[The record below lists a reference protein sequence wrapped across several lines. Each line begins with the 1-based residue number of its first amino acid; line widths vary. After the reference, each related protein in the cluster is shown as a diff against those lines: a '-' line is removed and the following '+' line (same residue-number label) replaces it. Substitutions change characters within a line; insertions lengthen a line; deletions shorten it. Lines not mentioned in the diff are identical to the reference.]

1 MLDIARTGASA
12 GSTASSAK
20 KTACNTSSMTCSTHR
35 QQVQGSLSS
44 WQVTGGA
51 GNLEA
56 PCYLF
61 ANRAN
66 YCYMNATAAALH
78 WAMRAMGCQPSDFG
92 SLRPALVAI
101 SRLRRL
107 EIPTHHDWKPL
118 LRGWRRPT
126 QQHDAAE
133 FMSHVTDPSAAAL
146 VGRWQARC
154 LEGGRL
160 SIRDEG
166 SSAPYI
172 GVDITAQRDLQSA
185 LNAWHLQQYI
195 HALTNSP
202 KLLCLQL
209 GRFRHEGSRTVK
221 VRHRCYVPKR
231 LQVPLFV
238 NDSLECTTQEYVL
251 CSGIVHVGDTATSG
265 HYRAMCVHSPFAT
278 ERFED
283 SSPALRYTLC
293 DDDRQA
299 SLHSPRLDSL
309 LDHNL
314 YVVLYSRLDP
324 ESGPPGH
331 S

>member
-1 MLDIARTGASA
+1 
-12 GSTASSAK
+12 
-20 KTACNTSSMTCSTHR
+20 
-35 QQVQGSLSS
+35 
-44 WQVTGGA
+44 
-51 GNLEA
+51 
-56 PCYLF
+56 
-61 ANRAN
+61 
-66 YCYMNATAAALH
+66 MNASAAALH
-78 WAMRAMGCQPSDFG
+78 WAMRAMGCHPGDFG
-92 SLRPALVAI
+92 SLRPALLAI

-146 VGRWQARC
+146 IGRWQARC
-154 LEGGRL
+154 LAGGRL

-166 SSAPYI
+166 NSAPYVS
-172 GVDITAQRDLQSA
+172 VDITAQHDLQNA
-185 LNAWHLQQYI
+185 LNAWHQQQYI
-195 HALTNSP
+195 HALIDLP

-221 VRHRCYVPKR
+221 VRHRCSVPQR
-231 LQVPLFV
+231 LQVPHFA
-238 NDSLECTTQEYVL
+238 DDFLECATQEYIL

-265 HYRAMCVHSPFAT
+265 HYRAMCVHSPFADT
-278 ERFED
+278 RSED

-293 DDDRQA
+293 DDDRPA

-309 LDHNL
+309 LEHNL
-314 YVVLYSRLDP
+314 YVVMYSRLDP